1 MTGSSGYPVRCGFS
15 IPSLALRNTGS
26 PAGACHR
33 AALRADPLAGDD
45 GLDSIFKQQRVYG
58 HSFAISPRISR
69 EFC

>member
-1 MTGSSGYPVRCGFS
+1 MTGSSGYPVRGGFS

-26 PAGACHR
+26 PAF
-33 AALRADPLAGDD
+33 AGDD
-45 GLDSIFKQQRVYG
+45 GLDSIFKQQRLYG